1 MRAESK
7 RIAHSAGAFNIK
19 AGSNGRANYIRIIA
33 INLLDLHQYM
43 TYNLLIIDV
52 WGNEYEILIT
62 KGAPIPVQSRG
73 HDLAQ
78 AGHFRH

>member
-19 AGSNGRANYIRIIA
+19 AGSNGRANYVRTTA

-62 KGAPIPVQSRG
+62 KGAPIPV
-73 HDLAQ
+73 
-78 AGHFRH
+78 